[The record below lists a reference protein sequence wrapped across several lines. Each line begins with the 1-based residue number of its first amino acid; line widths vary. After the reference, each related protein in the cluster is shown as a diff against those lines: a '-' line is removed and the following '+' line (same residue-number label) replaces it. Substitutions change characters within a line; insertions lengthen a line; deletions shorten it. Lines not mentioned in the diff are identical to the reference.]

1 MCPIVPTFTCGFVRS
16 NFSFAIF
23 LPQNLSFRT
32 ASAVRNLLFCR
43 PYGTLSFTSP
53 TQGLRL
59 GLIMFRPCG
68 AEFVWRGQS
77 CPRIFS
83 VVLINLLELRPKFRA
98 HFFNL
103 EQVKLFYLRP
113 VGDRKTGIESLRLL
127 PFCQCAF
134 DLLKQAFRHDR
145 IQIANPNTSAR
156 NPLQKFLNVLRREG
170 GHNRALQLSE
180 FLFLLD
186 LDRCLFECHR
196 EHLFKFWSGRRE
208 SNPRP
213 TAWKAVTLPLSYS
226 RIPTCCFPL

>member
-1 MCPIVPTFTCGFVRS
+1 PIVPTFTCGFVRS

-53 TQGLRL
+53 TQGLRP

-68 AEFVWRGQS
+68 AEFVWREHS

-83 VVLINLLELRPKFRA
+83 VVLINLLELRPKLRT

-103 EQVKLFYLRP
+103 EKVKLFQ
-113 VGDRKTGIESLRLL
+113 LRLIGDWQTRIKSPRPL
-127 PFCQCAF
+127 SLCQCPF
-134 DLLKQAFRHDR
+134 DLLKLAFRKDR
-145 IQIANPNTSAR
+145 IQIANPNTSGR

-170 GHNRALQLSE
+170 GHNRALQLAE
-180 FLFLLD
+180 FFFLLD

-213 TAWKAVTLPLSYS
+213 TAWKAVTL
-226 RIPTCCFPL
+226 